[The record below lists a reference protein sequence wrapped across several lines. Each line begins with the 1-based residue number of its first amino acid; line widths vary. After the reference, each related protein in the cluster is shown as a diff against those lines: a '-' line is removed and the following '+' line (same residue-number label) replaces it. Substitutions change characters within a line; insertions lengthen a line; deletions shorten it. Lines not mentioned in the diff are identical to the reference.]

1 MTGNFGIVSQRASNL
16 DKANAFSTRLDY
28 NLNNSGDLVTG
39 RYSLQKAEENSALTF
54 VGSNLA
60 GYGGSAIGKPQNMSL
75 GWTRI
80 LSSRMVNEGL

>member
-60 GYGGSAIGKPQNMSL
+60 GY
-75 GWTRI
+75 
-80 LSSRMVNEGL
+80 